1 MHNELLQCILL
12 SQMSFRSRYFVLK
25 GIRLQCY
32 KTDSA
37 GKKGKLLE
45 EYHLRGSVLHICL
58 RLKLLK
64 SLNYQNPET
73 VFALQ
78 MCGSR
83 SQA

>member
-1 MHNELLQCILL
+1 MDPI

-45 EYHLRGSVLHICL
+45 EFHLRGLVS
-58 RLKLLK
+58 
-64 SLNYQNPET
+64 
-73 VFALQ
+73 
-78 MCGSR
+78 
-83 SQA
+83 